1 MQVSTLNDLFVKEL
15 RDMYNGERQ
24 LVKALPKLAKKA
36 NSPDLQKAIE
46 KHLGET
52 KTQVDR
58 LERAFELLAVSER
71 GPVCKGIK
79 GILEEGSDLLE
90 ETDEDDVLDAGL
102 IASAQKVEHYEIA
115 SYGTLREYANVLG
128 HSEIVVLLEKTL
140 EEEKAAD
147 LKLSQ
152 LAEQGINAM
161 AINGDSEEGEEEE
174 ETNSRSKGRRR
185 R

>member
-15 RDMYNGERQ
+15 RDMYSGERQ
-24 LVKALPKLAKKA
+24 LVKALPKMAKKA

-52 KTQVDR
+52 KTQIDR

-79 GILEEGSDLLE
+79 GILEEGTELLE
-90 ETDEDDVLDAGL
+90 ETDVDDVRDAGM
-102 IASAQKVEHYEIA
+102 IGSAQRVEHYEIA
-115 SYGTLREYANVLG
+115 AYGALREYANVLG
-128 HSEIVVLLEKTL
+128 HSEIVVLLEKSL

-147 LKLSQ
+147 RKLTE

-161 AINGDSEEGEEEE
+161 AINGDSEDEVEG
-174 ETNSRSKGRRR
+174 SRSKGRRKR
-185 R
+185 

>member
-15 RDMYNGERQ
+15 RDMYSGERQ
-24 LVKALPKLAKKA
+24 LVKALPKMAKKA

-79 GILEEGSDLLE
+79 GILEEGTELLE
-90 ETDEDDVLDAGL
+90 ETDKDDVRDAGM
-102 IASAQKVEHYEIA
+102 IGSAQRVEHYEIA
-115 SYGTLREYANVLG
+115 AYGALREYANVLG
-128 HSEIVVLLEKTL
+128 HSEIVVLLEKSL

-147 LKLSQ
+147 RKLTE

-161 AINGDSEEGEEEE
+161 AINSDDEEE
-174 ETNSRSKGRRR
+174 NGSGAKRRR
-185 R
+185 KR

>member
-15 RDMYNGERQ
+15 RDTYNAEKQ
-24 LVKALPKLAKKA
+24 LVKALPKMAKKA
-36 NSPDLQKAIE
+36 NSPELQKAIE

-52 KTQVDR
+52 KNQVDR

-71 GPVCKGIK
+71 GPVCKGMK
-79 GILEEGSDLLE
+79 GILEEGNDVLDEAE
-90 ETDEDDVLDAGL
+90 EPDVLDAGM

-128 HSEIVVLLEKTL
+128 HSEIVVLLDKTL

-161 AINGDSEEGEEEE
+161 AVNGDSAEGDEA
-174 ETNSRSKGRRR
+174 ETNSRSKGRRKR
-185 R
+185 